1 MASVLATVSQRR
13 WKTRMTCLFEVT
25 DREARQLSERLFLCA
40 GTSRVV
46 RGGLP
51 GGDVRLR
58 FLDWCE
64 LIRGIV
70 ERLSICGASRRYA
83 RWLVFGTVAAGSTHS
98 DSARAL
104 DAGWDWARRR
114 RSGPRAWGS
123 VGTRRAPR
131 RCLDRIRRSGQRA
144 GRAEPVGAS
153 LTLVCPWRRV
163 WRAPLFGSSRRD
175 GKWECFQSGFAGRSF
190 ASACLA
196 FAARNG

>member
-25 DREARQLSERLFLCA
+25 DRGARQLSQRLCLCA

-64 LIRGIV
+64 LSFFRAVEPPVVTRDGSCSGRLQLGQLNPTVRG
-70 ERLSICGASRRYA
+70 RST
-83 RWLVFGTVAAGSTHS
+83 LVGTG
-98 DSARAL
+98 
-104 DAGWDWARRR
+104 

-123 VGTRRAPR
+123 AGTRRAPR
-131 RCLDRIRRSGQRA
+131 CCLDRIRRPGQRA
-144 GRAEPVGAS
+144 DRAEAVGAS

-163 WRAPLFGSSRRD
+163 RRAPLFGSSWRD

-196 FAARNG
+196 FAARDG